1 MAAYDTF
8 VTFNDSL
15 REEGRAGVKE
25 LTSSRRDELL
35 SARSEDARVRLVNS
49 YIEEVKEW
57 LTGAVR

>member
-15 REEGRAGVKE
+15 TEEERSGVKE
-25 LTSSRRDELL
+25 LISSRRDELL

-49 YIEEVKEW
+49 YIEEAKEW
-57 LTGAVR
+57 LRGARK

>member
-8 VTFNDSL
+8 ATFNDAL
-15 REEGRAGVKE
+15 TEAERTGVKE

-35 SARSEDARVRLVNS
+35 NARSEDARVRLVTS

-57 LTGAVR
+57 LRKVGR

>member
-15 REEGRAGVKE
+15 TQQELAGVKE

-35 SARSEDARVRLVNS
+35 GARSEDARIRLVSS

-57 LTGAVR
+57 LKGGGR

>member
-1 MAAYDTF
+1 VAAYDTF

-15 REEGRAGVKE
+15 REEERAGVKE

-57 LTGAVR
+57 LTGAGR

>member
-15 REEGRAGVKE
+15 REEERAGVKE

-57 LTGAVR
+57 LTGAGR